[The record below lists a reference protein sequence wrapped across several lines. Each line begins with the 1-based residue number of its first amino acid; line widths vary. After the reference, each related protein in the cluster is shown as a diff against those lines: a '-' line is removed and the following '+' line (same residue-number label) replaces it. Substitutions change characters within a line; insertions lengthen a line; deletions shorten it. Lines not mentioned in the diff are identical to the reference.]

1 MGTPE
6 ESTTSATETTQEVD
20 WKAEFERAEKRRKD
34 TQAAFTKSQQELKTT
49 KAELGVL
56 KTQAVISLSPDEL
69 SALEDLKFSDPE
81 KWRLEVNKLEK
92 AKVDNINTQI
102 MEETKKLSFEEE
114 LIRRQSIL
122 VEFNQ
127 ANPGL
132 VIDDEVLQ
140 YDVPKRITSKLEKG
154 EVSFEDFLAEVKE
167 YLTTPKTV
175 KTVGVEQQPNLG
187 NVGGGSTA
195 SHSDKAVKSSYETE
209 IF

>member
-56 KTQAVISLSPDEL
+56 KAQAVISLSPDEL

>member
-6 ESTTSATETTQEVD
+6 DNNASATEATQEVD
-20 WKAEFERAEKRRKD
+20 WKAEAEKAEKRRRD

-49 KAELGVL
+49 KAELEVL
-56 KTQAVISLSPDEL
+56 KTQVVIKVTPDEL
-69 SALEDLKFSDPE
+69 SALEDLKFSDPD

-92 AKVDNINTQI
+92 AKEDSINSQI
-102 MEETKKLSFEEE
+102 SEVTKKLSEQEE
-114 LIRRQSIL
+114 LARRQGIL
-122 VEFNQ
+122 MEFSQ

-132 VIDDEVLQ
+132 VINDEVLQ
-140 YDVPKRITSKLEKG
+140 YDVPRRITSKLEKG

-187 NVGGGSTA
+187 KVGGGSAAAPSA
-195 SHSDKAVKSSYETE
+195 SAVKSSYETE